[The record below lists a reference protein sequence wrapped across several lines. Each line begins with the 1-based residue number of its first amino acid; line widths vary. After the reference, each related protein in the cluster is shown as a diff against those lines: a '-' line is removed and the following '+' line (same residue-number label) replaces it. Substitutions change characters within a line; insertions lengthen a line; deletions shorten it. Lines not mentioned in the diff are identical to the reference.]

1 MAKWEDSN
9 NDIIVLAKHMCSI
22 MTDMTDFIKGRGR
35 IKTTDDVIS
44 SAQEISKAGT
54 KLDQLARRIADRCP
68 ESSTKSDLLAY
79 LQRIILY
86 CHQLSITSKVRI
98 VSLRIIITMGRII
111 MIKMIF
117 QVKADVHSV
126 SGELIVSGLDSAT
139 SLIQVNHGDADLT

>member
-35 IKTTDDVIS
+35 IKTTDDVIN

-54 KLDQLARRIADRCP
+54 KLDQLARRIAERCP
-68 ESSTKSDLLAY
+68 ESSAKSDLLAY

-98 VSLRIIITMGRII
+98 TSLQIIITLKRII
-111 MIKMIF
+111 MFMIIIP
-117 QVKADVHSV
+117 
-126 SGELIVSGLDSAT
+126 GESRRPQRLRGTDRLWPR
-139 SLIQVNHGDADLT
+139 LCY

>member
-86 CHQLSITSKVRI
+86 CHQLSITSKVR
-98 VSLRIIITMGRII
+98 T
-111 MIKMIF
+111 
-117 QVKADVHSV
+117 
-126 SGELIVSGLDSAT
+126 T
-139 SLIQVNHGDADLT
+139 SSFSRWGGGSWS

>member
-1 MAKWEDSN
+1 MVKEVANFPFSNLFTLFPLFTHFTQVAKWEDSN

-86 CHQLSITSKVRI
+86 CHQLSITSKVR
-98 VSLRIIITMGRII
+98 T
-111 MIKMIF
+111 
-117 QVKADVHSV
+117 
-126 SGELIVSGLDSAT
+126 T
-139 SLIQVNHGDADLT
+139 SSFSRWGGGSWS

>member
-1 MAKWEDSN
+1 MRTLLNSASLGGSTVEGFTEEKDKLVKEVANFPLFPPCLPIFTQVAKWEDSN

-54 KLDQLARRIADRCP
+54 KLDQLARRIADQCP

-86 CHQLSITSKVRI
+86 CHQLSITSKVR
-98 VSLRIIITMGRII
+98 T
-111 MIKMIF
+111 
-117 QVKADVHSV
+117 
-126 SGELIVSGLDSAT
+126 T
-139 SLIQVNHGDADLT
+139 S

>member
-54 KLDQLARRIADRCP
+54 KLDQLARRIADQCP

-86 CHQLSITSKVRI
+86 CHQLSITSKVR
-98 VSLRIIITMGRII
+98 T
-111 MIKMIF
+111 
-117 QVKADVHSV
+117 
-126 SGELIVSGLDSAT
+126 T
-139 SLIQVNHGDADLT
+139 S